1 LFLDRLR
8 SLLGIPAQAPDQ
20 TKVPMDISTKLA
32 YQRTF
37 LAHERTLMAWV
48 RTSSSLITF
57 GFSIYK
63 FFQLERGAG
72 KEFPTTQVVGPRQFS
87 MILIIIGVVSLVLAT
102 IQHRH
107 QMKILKI
114 AYENIPV
121 STAGI
126 IAGLIS
132 VLGLGTILAVIF
144 RL

>member
-1 LFLDRLR
+1 MTNEVTELD
-8 SLLGIPAQAPDQ
+8 
-20 TKVPMDISTKLA
+20 TSTKLA

-63 FFQLERGAG
+63 FFQLERDVG
-72 KEFPTTQVVGPRQFS
+72 KDFLRSQVVGPRQFS

-107 QMKILKI
+107 QLKILKI
-114 AYENIPV
+114 AYENMPM

-126 IAGLIS
+126 VAGVIS
-132 VLGLGTILAVIF
+132 VLGLGTIFVVIF